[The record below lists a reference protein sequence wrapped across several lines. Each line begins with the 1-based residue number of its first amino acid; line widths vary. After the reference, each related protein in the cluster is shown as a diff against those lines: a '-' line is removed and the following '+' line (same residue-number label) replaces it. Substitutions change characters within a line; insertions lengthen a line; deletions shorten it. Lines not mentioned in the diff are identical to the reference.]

1 VANKDRPHH
10 NARRAPARTL
20 AEKRQ
25 AKREKHPP
33 MAKKRKL
40 HRKHPP
46 SARLGL

>member
-25 AKREKHPP
+25 AKRDKHPAP
-33 MAKKRKL
+33 PKKRKL
-40 HRKHPP
+40 RRHHPP
-46 SARLGL
+46 AARIGV